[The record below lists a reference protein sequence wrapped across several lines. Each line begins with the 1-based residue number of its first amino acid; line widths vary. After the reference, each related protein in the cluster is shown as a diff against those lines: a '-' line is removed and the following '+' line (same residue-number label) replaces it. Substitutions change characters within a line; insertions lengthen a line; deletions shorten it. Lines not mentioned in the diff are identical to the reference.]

1 MSQHQTNPGQPRVLV
16 ALPVFNEVNHVT
28 GVLNE
33 VLRYS
38 ERVLVVN
45 DGSTDGTTELL
56 GQRHDVAVVNHAVN
70 QGYGAGLRTAFDY
83 AVLHSYDHLVTID
96 CDGQHQPRLIPE
108 FVRVLSG
115 EPTLELPFSP
125 QDAHDCRPIDVV
137 SGSRYLQAFA
147 GDALPPVERRRINVQ
162 ITEELNASLGFHLTD
177 TFCGFKGY
185 RVAAL
190 PRIVVEEPGYAMPL
204 EFWVRAAH
212 AGLRVEELPVPL
224 IYLDEKRSFGGA
236 LDDADKR
243 LAYYHHIIDRTLAR
257 VTGTPLTL
265 AELRRDVTTGRQNLL
280 KENSKEQ
287 RSACCGERCG

>member
-1 MSQHQTNPGQPRVLV
+1 MSQHQTNPGQPRVLT
-16 ALPVFNEVNHVT
+16 AIPVYNEAKHVN
-28 GVLNE
+28 GVLDE

-38 ERVLVVN
+38 EHVLVVN

-56 GQRHDVAVVNHAVN
+56 QKRHDVQVVNHVKN
-70 QGYGAGLRTAFDY
+70 QGYGAGLRTAFQYAIEHGYDY
-83 AVLHSYDHLVTID
+83 LVTID

-108 FVRVLSG
+108 FVRVLRG
-115 EPTLELPFSP
+115 EPTLELPFTP
-125 QDAHDCRPIDVV
+125 ADAHDNRPIDVV
-137 SGSRYLQAFA
+137 SGSRYLKAFA
-147 GDALPPVERRRINVQ
+147 GDALPPVDRRRINVQ

-190 PRIVVEEPGYAMPL
+190 HRIVVEEPGYAMPL

-236 LDDADKR
+236 LDDAGKR
-243 LAYYHHIIDRTLAR
+243 LAYYHQIIDRTLAR

-265 AELRRDVTTGRQNLL
+265 KELQHDVTTGRQ
-280 KENSKEQ
+280 
-287 RSACCGERCG
+287 RSLNERTQKQSCCGERRG

>member
-1 MSQHQTNPGQPRVLV
+1 MSQHQTNPGQPRVLT
-16 ALPVFNEVNHVT
+16 ALPVYNEANHVN
-28 GVLNE
+28 GVLDE

-38 ERVLVVN
+38 EHVLVVN

-56 GQRHDVAVVNHAVN
+56 QQRHDVQVVNHVVN
-70 QGYGAGLRTAFDY
+70 KGYGAGLRTAFEY
-83 AVLHSYDHLVTID
+83 AVQHGYDYLVTID

-108 FVRVLSG
+108 FVRVLAG
-115 EPTLELPFSP
+115 EPTLELPFTP
-125 QDAHDCRPIDVV
+125 ADAHDCRPIDVV
-137 SGSRYLQAFA
+137 SGSRYLKAFA

-190 PRIVVEEPGYAMPL
+190 RRIVVEEPGYAMPL

-236 LDDADKR
+236 LDDAGKR
-243 LAYYHHIIDRTLAR
+243 LAYYHQIIDHTLAR

-265 AELRRDVTTGRQNLL
+265 KELQHDVTMGRQ
-280 KENSKEQ
+280 
-287 RSACCGERCG
+287 RSLNERIEKHSCCGDRCG

>member
-1 MSQHQTNPGQPRVLV
+1 MSQHQSNPGQPRVLT
-16 ALPVFNEVNHVT
+16 ALPVYNEVNHVT
-28 GVLNE
+28 AVLNE

-38 ERVLVVN
+38 EHVLVVN

-56 GQRHDVAVVNHAVN
+56 QQRHDVQVVNHPVN
-70 QGYGAGLRTAFDY
+70 QGYGAGLRTAFQYAAQHGYDY
-83 AVLHSYDHLVTID
+83 LVTID

-108 FVRVLSG
+108 FVRVLRG
-115 EPTLELPFSP
+115 EPTLELPFTP
-125 QDAHDCRPIDVV
+125 ADAHDMRPIDVV
-137 SGSRYLQAFA
+137 SGSRYLMAFA
-147 GDALPPVERRRINVQ
+147 GDALPPVDRRRINVQ

-190 PRIVVEEPGYAMPL
+190 QRIVVEESGYAMPL

-236 LDDADKR
+236 LDDAGKR
-243 LAYYHHIIDRTLAR
+243 LAYYHQIIDRTLAR

-265 AELRRDVTTGRQNLL
+265 KELHHDVTTGRQ
-280 KENSKEQ
+280 
-287 RSACCGERCG
+287 RSFSERSQKHSCCGERRG

>member
-1 MSQHQTNPGQPRVLV
+1 MLV
-16 ALPVFNEVNHVT
+16 ALPVYNEVNHVT
-28 GVLNE
+28 DVLNE

-38 ERVLVVN
+38 EHVLVVN

-56 GQRHDVAVVNHAVN
+56 NQRRDVQVVHHPQN
-70 QGYGAGLRTAFDY
+70 QGYGAGLRTAFQYAIEHRYDY
-83 AVLHSYDHLVTID
+83 LVTID

-108 FVRVLSG
+108 FVRVLRG
-115 EPTLELPFSP
+115 EPTLELPFTP
-125 QDAHDCRPIDVV
+125 ANPHDCRPIDVV
-137 SGSRYLQAFA
+137 SGSRYLRAFA
-147 GDALPPVERRRINVQ
+147 GDALPPVDRRRINVQ
-162 ITEELNASLGFHLTD
+162 ITEELNASLGFQLTD

-190 PRIVVEEPGYAMPL
+190 TRIVVEEPGYAMPL

-212 AGLRVEELPVPL
+212 AGLRIEELPVPL

-236 LDDADKR
+236 LDDAGKR

-265 AELRRDVTTGRQNLL
+265 EELRRGVSTGSSRHWQ
-280 KENSKEQ
+280 Q
-287 RSACCGERCG
+287 HTACCGERRG